1 MFEAKVYR
9 VAVST
14 LGAILEE
21 DHIAKETIQAWNNDR
36 AEKAEKLFLTISE
49 GAATTPDLYVVIIDS
64 YVDTTKV
71 EKIVATGCPIVF
83 FFSQYHDPNN
93 SMQVEVDAVEAFKE
107 RMKGKYRCVDYRTAR
122 EFGEA
127 LLSTLDCLFD

>member
-21 DHIAKETIQAWNNDR
+21 DHIAKEAIQAWNNDR
-36 AEKAEKLFLTISE
+36 AEKAGKLFLTLPVGESVM
-49 GAATTPDLYVVIIDS
+49 PDLYVVIIDS
-64 YVDTTKV
+64 YVDNAKV

-83 FFSQYHDPNN
+83 FFSQYHDPKN
-93 SMQVEVDAVEAFKE
+93 SIQVEVDAVEAFKE
-107 RMKGKYRCVDYRTAR
+107 RMKGKYRCVDYNAAR
-122 EFGEA
+122 EFGQVLNSILEE
-127 LLSTLDCLFD
+127 FGE

>member
-21 DHIAKETIQAWNNDR
+21 DHIAKDTIQAWNNER
-36 AEKAEKLFLTISE
+36 AEKAGKLFLTLPSGE
-49 GAATTPDLYVVIIDS
+49 SVTPDLYVIIIDS
-64 YVDTTKV
+64 YVDTAKV
-71 EKIVATGCPIVF
+71 ERIVATGCPIVF
-83 FFSQYHDPNN
+83 FFSQYHDPKN
-93 SMQVEVDAVEAFKE
+93 SMQAEVDAVAAFKGQ
-107 RMKGKYRCVDYRTAR
+107 MIGKYRCVDYRTAR

-127 LLSTLDCLFD
+127 LRVELDEFI

>member
-36 AEKAEKLFLTISE
+36 AEKAGKLFLAIPE

-64 YVDTTKV
+64 YVDTAKV
-71 EKIVATGCPIVF
+71 EKIVAIGRPIIF
-83 FFSQYHDPNN
+83 FFNQYHDPKN
-93 SMQVEVDAVEAFKE
+93 SMQAEVDAVEEFKE
-107 RMKGKYRCVDYRTAR
+107 RMKGKYRCADYRTAR

-127 LLSTLDCLFD
+127 LKAELEMIL

>member
-9 VAVST
+9 VVVST

-36 AEKAEKLFLTISE
+36 AEKAGKLFLTISE

-64 YVDTTKV
+64 YVDTAKV
-71 EKIVATGCPIVF
+71 EKIVATRRPIVF
-83 FFSQYHDPNN
+83 FFSQYHNPKN
-93 SMQVEVDAVEAFKE
+93 SMQVEVDAVAAFKE
-107 RMKGKYRCVDYRTAR
+107 QIKGKYRCVDYRTAH

-127 LLSTLDCLFD
+127 LMSSLDSLHE

>member
-36 AEKAEKLFLTISE
+36 AEKAGKLFLTLTVGES
-49 GAATTPDLYVVIIDS
+49 ATPDLYVVIIDS
-64 YVDTTKV
+64 YVDTAKV
-71 EKIVATGCPIVF
+71 ERIVASRSPIVF
-83 FFSQYHDPNN
+83 FFSQYHDPKN
-93 SMQVEVDAVEAFKE
+93 SMQAEVDAVATFKE
-107 RMKGKYRCVDYRTAR
+107 QLKGKYRCVDYRTAR

-127 LLSTLDCLFD
+127 LRAELEVIF

>member
-21 DHIAKETIQAWNNDR
+21 DHIAKETIQAWNNER
-36 AEKAEKLFLTISE
+36 AEKSGKLFLTLPVGESV
-49 GAATTPDLYVVIIDS
+49 TPDLYVIIIDS
-64 YVDTTKV
+64 YVDAAKV

-83 FFSQYHDPNN
+83 FFSQYHNPKN
-93 SMQVEVDAVEAFKE
+93 SIQAEVDAVAAFKE
-107 RMKGKYRCVDYRTAR
+107 LLKGKYRCVDYRTAR
-122 EFGEA
+122 EFGDV
-127 LLSTLDCLFD
+127 LLHSLDCFED